1 MNDTKWDSDDDG
13 WDDNWSD
20 WSDDP
25 DTGAPQV
32 DGASAVR
39 RREAAR
45 RAAEHDTFDDDA
57 DHVINDDDVPRPG
70 SRTSPS
76 RPGQSGPGRSR
87 PASSRP
93 PIVEDRLARPARRGS
108 GCLVSLIVTGLLL
121 GIGAYGYSWVRSQ
134 IDPGAPGAVIEVSIP
149 SGTSG
154 SELGK
159 LLNEQGVIGN
169 PNVWRVWSQMNPVG
183 KFQAGRY
190 KFAKNSSFE
199 EVVAVLADAPAVPQ
213 QQPLLIPPG
222 LRITQIA
229 DRVGQLPGR
238 NAQRFLDATQQGIVK
253 STLLPVE
260 SAKNLEGF
268 IVAETINFDL
278 EDDEGEILAKLVDEW
293 DNAAR
298 KAGIM
303 QAEEKVGYKPYE
315 VLIVASLIERE
326 AKFDDERPK
335 VARVIYNRLKANMY
349 LQLDATT
356 VYDLGG
362 GVPTAADLKKDA
374 PYNTYTN
381 KGLPPTPIATPS
393 IESIAA
399 ALAPVEGDWLYYVV
413 TEADGRST
421 FANSF
426 AEHKRNIAKAKKAGV
441 LQ

>member
-1 MNDTKWDSDDDG
+1 MNDTRWDEDDEA

-20 WSDDP
+20 WTDDVEKP
-25 DTGAPQV
+25 EV
-32 DGASAVR
+32 DSESVVR

-45 RAAEHDTFDDDA
+45 RAAEHDGQDDQNGGQNEVETGVA
-57 DHVINDDDVPRPG
+57 ARPATTRAG
-70 SRTSPS
+70 ARQSAKRTSV
-76 RPGQSGPGRSR
+76 
-87 PASSRP
+87 
-93 PIVEDRLARPARRGS
+93 VEDQLARPARRGS
-108 GCLVSLIVTGLLL
+108 GCLVSLIVCGLLI
-121 GIGAYGYSWVRSQ
+121 GIGAYGYSWVKKQ
-134 IDPGAPGAVIEVSIP
+134 IDPGAPGATIEVSVP

-159 LLNEQGVIGN
+159 LLHKEGVIGD
-169 PNVWRVWSQMNPVG
+169 PNVWRAWSQLNPVG

-190 KFAKNSSFE
+190 KFTKNSSFD
-199 EVVAVLADAPAVPQ
+199 EVVAVLANTPAVPQ
-213 QQPLLIPPG
+213 EQPLTIPPG

-229 DRVGQLPGR
+229 GRVAELPGR
-238 NAQRFLDATQQGIVK
+238 DAERFIAATKQGIVK
-253 STLLPVE
+253 SVLLPNE

-268 IVAETINFDL
+268 VVAETINFDL
-278 EDDEGEILAKLVDEW
+278 NDDEGEILAKLVDEW
-293 DNAAR
+293 DNTAR

-303 QAEEKVGYKPYE
+303 DAEAKVGYTPYE

-335 VARVIYNRLKANMY
+335 VARVIYNRLKAKMY

-362 GVPTAADLKKDA
+362 GVPTAADLKNDA

-381 KGLPPTPIATPS
+381 KGLTPTPIATPS
-393 IESIAA
+393 IESIKA
-399 ALAPVEGDWLYYVV
+399 ALAPTEGDWIYYVV
-413 TEADGRST
+413 TEADGRSS

-441 LQ
+441 LK